1 MIVLFPDKQKP
12 PSISQVGAKGFN
24 LIKMSQQ
31 GLNVPSGFILTVQF
45 FKPWF
50 KKLQQTKAWETFI
63 NNLDNAEQLQKTCDD
78 LKNIISS
85 YIFEDEQRK
94 ILENCLIQYKATSLF
109 AVRSS
114 SPEEDLGE
122 ASFAGAYETVLGV
135 NKKSLLNAIRY
146 TFASCFDHR
155 ILIYKA
161 QNNFDV
167 SAPSIA
173 IVIQKQ
179 IRSDSAGVAFSL
191 NPLNNDY
198 DELIINS
205 NFGLGETVVS
215 GSVSPDNFII
225 NKQSKRIVSKTLGAK
240 EVCVQLK
247 KEGGTTTTKPE
258 QANQFS
264 ISDAQALAIME
275 ETKKI
280 ETYYQKPMDIEWAI
294 EDNRVYL
301 LQARPITT
309 HNVLPQKLITK
320 SAEKR
325 RLYFDITLGVQGFHK
340 PLSPLTSDIFIQ
352 VIKAATLEFS
362 GKNIVD
368 DVSIAM
374 PFCASG
380 RLYLNL
386 SNLLNLLPAAK
397 IIQCIKCMDGLAAS
411 ALEEANL
418 DEFRNPSF
426 VKFGLI
432 FSTLIRISPRIK
444 TLHGALKNPKKTRQ
458 IVDKACQDFQNRVKT
473 MNSDSKTMNDFVKQV
488 TDQSAVLIL
497 RTTEPSYI
505 ATTIAMSKIRKLF
518 PNATPEQNQLINTLD
533 QSLPRNIT
541 VSMGHDLFL
550 LSQQLSSDLSFDNEE
565 LYLAWQQGI
574 LGESFHINWN
584 NFIKRHGHRC
594 VEEIELAND
603 RFRDNP
609 KFLLNQ
615 IQQFRKITNPDKSP
629 LALFK
634 MAQNKRSDNVQK
646 LGQELNPKQRKKLHH
661 LGDVVVNLGG
671 LRETHKYNVI
681 FGLDV
686 LRSDVVKIAK
696 KWVEE
701 KRLNQEQDIFD
712 LRLDDIQKGRDDS
725 SLDLHEILNKNQ
737 EYYRPLTQCKQQF
750 PVFDSR
756 GRFYKPKARK
766 AKEGE
771 FVGQPVSS
779 GIVTGK
785 IKVLHTANEKPLLA
799 GEILVA
805 RATDPGWTPL
815 FVNAGAIILE
825 VGGPLQHGAV
835 VAREYGK
842 PCVGGI
848 QGATE
853 LFQDG
858 ELVSVDGNCGLV
870 RKIMGAANSSEF

>member
-12 PSISQVGAKGFN
+12 PSISQVGGKGFN
-24 LIKMSQQ
+24 LIKMAQQ
-31 GLNVPSGFILTVQF
+31 GLNVPSGFILTGEF

-50 KKLQQTKAWETFI
+50 KQLQQTTAWEIFI
-63 NNLDNAEQLQKTCDD
+63 NNLDNAEQLQKICDD
-78 LKNIISS
+78 LKTITSS
-85 YIFEDEQRK
+85 YTLDDAQRK
-94 ILENCLIQYKATSLF
+94 NLENCLAQYKETALF

-114 SPEEDLGE
+114 SPDEDLGT
-122 ASFAGAYETVLGV
+122 ASFAGTYETVLGV
-135 NKKSLLNAIRY
+135 NKKSLLDAIRY
-146 TFASCFDHR
+146 TFASCLDYR
-155 ILIYKA
+155 IVIYKT
-161 QNNFDV
+161 QNHYDV
-167 SAPSIA
+167 STPSIA

-179 IRSDSAGVAFSL
+179 ICSDSAGVAFSL

-198 DELIINS
+198 DELVINS

-215 GSVSPDNFII
+215 GSVSSDNFII
-225 NKQSKRIVSKTLGAK
+225 NKQSKNIVSKTLGAK
-240 EVCVQLK
+240 ELCVRLK
-247 KEGGTTTTKPE
+247 KDGGTTETKPE

-275 ETKKI
+275 ETQKI
-280 ETYYQKPMDIEWAI
+280 ESYYQKPMDIEWAL
-294 EDNRVYL
+294 EDDRVYL

-309 HNVLPQKLITK
+309 HNVLPQKLLTK
-320 SAEKR
+320 PAEKR
-325 RLYFDITLGVQGFHK
+325 RLYFDITLAVQGFHK
-340 PLSPLTSDIFIQ
+340 PLSPLTSDIFIH
-352 VIKAATLEFS
+352 VIKAATLEFA

-386 SNLLNLLPAAK
+386 SNLLNLLPSAK

-411 ALEEANL
+411 ALEEANP

-426 VKFGLI
+426 LKSGLI
-432 FSTLIRISPRIK
+432 FSTLIRIFPRIK
-444 TLHGALKNPKKTRQ
+444 RLHCALKYPTKTRQ
-458 IVDKACQDFQNRVKT
+458 LVDKACQDFQNRVKT
-473 MNSDSKTMNDFVKQV
+473 MNSDSITMNDFVKQV

-497 RTTEPSYI
+497 RITEPSYV

-518 PNATPEQNQLINTLD
+518 PNATPEQSQLISTLD
-533 QSLPRNIT
+533 QSLPGNIT

-565 LYLAWQQGI
+565 LYLAWQQGK
-574 LGESFHINWN
+574 LGENFQKSWN
-584 NFIKRHGHRC
+584 DFIKRYGHRC
-594 VEEIELAND
+594 VEEIELAHE

-615 IQQFRKITNPDKSP
+615 IQEFRKITNPDKSP
-629 LALFK
+629 LALFEA
-634 MAQNKRSDNVQK
+634 AQNKRNANVK
-646 LGQELNPKQRKKLHH
+646 ELEQELNPKQRKKLHH
-661 LGDVVVNLGG
+661 LVDVVVNLGG
-671 LRETHKYNVI
+671 LREAHKYNVI

-686 LRSDVVKIAK
+686 LRSDVLKIAK

-701 KRLNQEQDIFD
+701 KRLNQEQDIFN
-712 LRLDDIQKGRDDS
+712 LRLLDIQKGRDDS
-725 SLDLHEILNKNQ
+725 KLDLRKILNKNR
-737 EYYRPLTQCKQQF
+737 EYYQPLTQCKQQF

-756 GRFYKPKARK
+756 GRFYKPKPGK

-771 FVGQPVSS
+771 FIGQPVSS

-825 VGGPLQHGAV
+825 VGGPLQHGAL

-848 QGATE
+848 QGATV

-858 ELVSVDGNCGLV
+858 ELVTVDGDTGLV
-870 RKIMGAANSSEF
+870 RKEK